1 MFPYTFAKQINIER
15 LFFILKIFDSCSF
28 PEYTDGSI
36 PIKTANLEVVVEVDG
51 DGELFSAAGKHLER
65 VRH

>member
-1 MFPYTFAKQINIER
+1 MQIW
-15 LFFILKIFDSCSF
+15 DSCSF
-28 PEYTDGSI
+28 PENTDGSI

-65 VRH
+65 VSH

>member
-1 MFPYTFAKQINIER
+1 MIFSILQIC
-15 LFFILKIFDSCSF
+15 DSCSF
-28 PEYTDGSI
+28 PENTDGSI